1 MKTTLIITL
10 NYLLLLN
17 TLTAQVSGISASK
30 LSAINTETV
39 PFNSFEFEPSFLLG
53 FSSKYWDND
62 SHILNSFPTG
72 DSLETIS
79 QLNFRFTYGLI
90 DNLEVG
96 FSIPGDA
103 SSLSVGTK
111 FKIFQKNKNS
121 VALITGINTPLGNKI
136 YRISNKVNSIN
147 EFNNSMAMGIVYSTE
162 FTENLSLDLNL
173 EYQTHLNSSNNY
185 PDFFINTDLG
195 YYINKIQIILGLYYE
210 SNSNVQNSNK
220 FTFNIGTTIE
230 RNEDFI
236 LVLNFPIDVYGK
248 NTKRFYGFGFA
259 FTYPVR

>member
-1 MKTTLIITL
+1 MKTALIITL

-30 LSAINTETV
+30 LSAINTETIPV
-39 PFNSFEFEPSFLLG
+39 NSFEFEPSFLVG
-53 FSSKYWDND
+53 FSSKYWNNN
-62 SHILNSFPTG
+62 SSILDSFPKR

-111 FKIFQKNKNS
+111 FKIFKKNKNS
-121 VALITGINTPLGNKI
+121 VALITGFNTPLGNKT

-147 EFNNSMAMGIVYSTE
+147 ELDNSLAMGIVYSKE

-173 EYQTHLNSSNNY
+173 EYQTHLNSSKNY
-185 PDFFINTDLG
+185 SDFFINTDLG
-195 YYINKIQIILGLYYE
+195 YYINKIQLILGLYYA

-220 FTFNIGTTIE
+220 FTINIGTTIE
-230 RNEDFI
+230 RNDDFI

-248 NTKRFYGFGFA
+248 NAKQIYGFGFA
-259 FTYPVR
+259 FTYPVK